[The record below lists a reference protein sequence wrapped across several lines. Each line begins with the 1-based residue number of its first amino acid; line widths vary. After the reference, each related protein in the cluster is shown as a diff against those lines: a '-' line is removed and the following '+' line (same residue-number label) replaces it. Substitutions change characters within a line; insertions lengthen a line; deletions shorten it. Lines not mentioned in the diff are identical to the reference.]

1 MSRPTRFRF
10 LVREAGDL
18 WFCLTLRGGWTAC
31 YHLTGREG
39 RPVVDEL
46 RVFPTPPGEVAH
58 AHPDT
63 GEPKGHHEAPGDG
76 LTAATL
82 RDEVVMGRHVYEI
95 LPAALGSVRRGV
107 GATRV
112 RSGGQDTTLFDA
124 LFGSLGFNPGQK
136 PKRGRRGPK
145 ARPDREF
152 AELAAEY
159 IAACEEGSR
168 RPVADIAERQGR
180 SLEAVRQ
187 DLYRARKKGLL
198 TRQTAGRAGG
208 QLTPRAKALLRAQ
221 PTKGA

>member
-1 MSRPTRFRF
+1 MSHPTRFRF
-10 LVREAGDL
+10 GITEAGHL

-31 YHLTGREG
+31 YRVIGREG
-39 RPVVDEL
+39 RPVVAEL
-46 RVFPTPPGEVAH
+46 RVLPTPPGEVAH
-58 AHPDT
+58 ARE
-63 GEPKGHHEAPGDG
+63 GEGPQGHHEPPGGG

-95 LPAALGSVRRGV
+95 LPEALGSVRRGV

-112 RSGGQDTTLFDA
+112 RSGGRDTTLFDA

-152 AELAAEY
+152 AELAARY
-159 IAACEEGSR
+159 LAACESGSR
-168 RPVADIAERQGR
+168 RPVADVAEREGR

-208 QLTPRAKALLRAQ
+208 QLTPRAKKLLK
-221 PTKGA
+221 KGS